1 MDLGLTG
8 VDLVLCWLTRRIQPL
23 QHRTRLMCQYNP
35 EDRKDDLRTC
45 EDNLPEDAL
54 PARMRKLVSF
64 TEKKKK
70 KKDKIQ
76 DKNLEGSQ
84 GEASA
89 QKLSFEERA
98 VVSHPMYEKDTDP
111 KVQSCFLSFLR
122 LRIFPLSG
130 NINLFSCLSALRVGL
145 FRSRPG

>member
-23 QHRTRLMCQYNP
+23 QHRARLMCQYDPDN
-35 EDRKDDLRTC
+35 RKDDLCTC

-54 PARMRKLVSF
+54 MVRMRKLVSF
-64 TEKKKK
+64 AEKK

-98 VVSHPMYEKDTDP
+98 VMSRPMYEKDTCP
-111 KVQSCFLSFLR
+111 KV
-122 LRIFPLSG
+122 
-130 NINLFSCLSALRVGL
+130 
-145 FRSRPG
+145 